1 MVSPPMPEAHR
12 ATPSGRL
19 RARGLG
25 LPFEGEPG
33 ALNAITDVVGVGVG
47 YTTLIEGDG
56 PLVVGRGPVRT
67 GVTAILPRPPAQLH
81 VPAFAG
87 CCSLNGNGELTG
99 TLWLDECGQLSWP
112 ITITN
117 THACGLARD
126 ATLKWAVARMP
137 GCLDDGFGLPVA
149 GETYD
154 GWLNDINGF
163 HVHERHVFAALDAAA
178 GGALDEGS
186 VGGGTGMICYGFKG
200 GSGTASRRVAHEGRH
215 YTVGA
220 FVQANFGRR
229 PELVIA
235 GRPVG
240 RQLDVPAPARPGDGS
255 VIAVIATDAPL
266 LPHQLKR
273 LARRVGLGIGRS
285 GTFGHHTSGD
295 IFLAFSTANAAPL
308 AAAGGLADLA
318 FLPDRH
324 LDPWFE
330 AVVQATHE
338 AVVNSLIANA
348 DMTGR
353 DGHFVPALPHAPL
366 LALLREGAIR

>member
-1 MVSPPMPEAHR
+1 MNPATDAHR
-12 ATPSGRL
+12 VTLAGRL

-33 ALNAITDVVGVGVG
+33 ALNAITDVEGVRVG
-47 YTTLIEGDG
+47 YATLIEGEG

-67 GVTAILPRPPAQLH
+67 GVTAILPRPPEQLH
-81 VPAFAG
+81 MPAFAG
-87 CCSLNGNGELTG
+87 CFSLNGNGELTG
-99 TLWLDECGQLSWP
+99 TLWIDECGQLSWP

-117 THACGLARD
+117 THSCGLARD
-126 ATLKWAVARMP
+126 ATLKWAVARRP

-163 HVHERHVFAALDAAA
+163 HVQERHVFAALDAAA
-178 GGALDEGS
+178 GGPLEEGS

-200 GSGTASRRVAHEGRH
+200 GSGTASRRVGHAGRD
-215 YTVGA
+215 YVVGV

-240 RQLDVPAPARPGDGS
+240 RRLDPPTPARPGDGS
-255 VIAVIATDAPL
+255 VIAVVATDAPL

-285 GTFGHHTSGD
+285 GTFGHHGSGD
-295 IFLAFSTANAAPL
+295 IFLAFSTANGAAL

-318 FLPDRH
+318 FIPDRD

-338 AVVNSLIANA
+338 AVLNSLIANA

-353 DGHFVPALPHAPL
+353 DGHLVPALPHAPL
-366 LALLREGAIR
+366 LALLRAG

>member
-1 MVSPPMPEAHR
+1 MIPAAHR
-12 ATPSGRL
+12 ITPSGRL

-25 LPFEGEPG
+25 LPFDGEPG
-33 ALNAITDVVGVGVG
+33 ALNAITDVAGVRVG
-47 YTTLIEGDG
+47 YATLIEGEG

-99 TLWLDECGQLSWP
+99 TLWLDECGQLTWP
-112 ITITN
+112 ITLTN

-126 ATLKWAVARMP
+126 ATLKWAVARLP
-137 GCLDDGFGLPVA
+137 GCLDDAFGLPVA

-178 GGALDEGS
+178 GGPLDEGS

-200 GSGTASRRVAHEGRH
+200 GSGTASRRIAHEGRH

-240 RQLDVPAPARPGDGS
+240 RQLEMSAPTRSGDGS
-255 VIAVIATDAPL
+255 VIAVVATDAPL

-273 LARRVGLGIGRS
+273 LARRVDLGIGRS
-285 GTFGHHTSGD
+285 GTYGHHSSGD
-295 IFLAFSTANAAPL
+295 IFLAFSTANAAAL
-308 AAAGGLADLA
+308 AAAGGLADLV
-318 FLPDRH
+318 FMPDRQ

-353 DGHFVPALPHAPL
+353 DGHFVAALPHAPL
-366 LALLREGAIR
+366 LALLREGAIG

>member
-1 MVSPPMPEAHR
+1 MIPAAHR
-12 ATPSGRL
+12 ATPSGTL

-25 LPFEGEPG
+25 LPFDGEPG
-33 ALNAITDVVGVGVG
+33 ALNAITDVAGVGVG
-47 YTTLIEGDG
+47 YATLIEGEG

-99 TLWLDECGQLSWP
+99 TLWLDECGQLTWP
-112 ITITN
+112 ITLTN

-126 ATLKWAVARMP
+126 ATLKWAVARLP
-137 GCLDDGFGLPVA
+137 GCLDDAFGLPVA

-178 GGALDEGS
+178 GGPLDEGS

-200 GSGTASRRVAHEGRH
+200 GSGTASRRIAHEGRH

-240 RQLDVPAPARPGDGS
+240 RQLEMSAPTRSGDGS
-255 VIAVIATDAPL
+255 VIAVVATDAPL

-285 GTFGHHTSGD
+285 GTYGHHSSGD
-295 IFLAFSTANAAPL
+295 IFLAFSTANAAAL
-308 AAAGGLADLA
+308 AAAGGLADLV
-318 FLPDRH
+318 FMPDRQ

-353 DGHFVPALPHAPL
+353 DGHFVAALPHAPL
-366 LALLREGAIR
+366 LALLREGAIG